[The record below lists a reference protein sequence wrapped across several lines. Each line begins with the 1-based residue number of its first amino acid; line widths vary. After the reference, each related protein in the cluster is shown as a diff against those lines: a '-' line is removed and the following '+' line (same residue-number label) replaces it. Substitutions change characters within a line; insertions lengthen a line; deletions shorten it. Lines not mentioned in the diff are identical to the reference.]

1 MPDEVRFS
9 TCFHQLKNWVKQT
22 ETLPLCSLS
31 WAAPTA
37 SYVRNFCGT
46 KVTFVQ
52 KSDKKKIENRKRF
65 LTRITSCKLCTENRK
80 STEINSDLSYKTNM
94 SVLNPNSDDEPQECP
109 LCMEFLELDDI
120 NFYPCSCGYQVSS
133 FIHFYFKILKT
144 CDCLNSVRVNRTF
157 LMGAAGVRSHTK

>member
-1 MPDEVRFS
+1 
-9 TCFHQLKNWVKQT
+9 
-22 ETLPLCSLS
+22 
-31 WAAPTA
+31 
-37 SYVRNFCGT
+37 
-46 KVTFVQ
+46 
-52 KSDKKKIENRKRF
+52 
-65 LTRITSCKLCTENRK
+65 
-80 STEINSDLSYKTNM
+80 M

-157 LMGAAGVRSHTK
+157 